1 MVHSSKPL
9 RRRMAAVLAGAS
21 VALASGQAL
30 AANLLVEGQSA
41 VNINFSIGFP
51 GEPSFYRMLFFDLPL
66 SMTDLGPDEDYLVS
80 LFDGGGNFV
89 STTLFFGSLT
99 RATPTFD
106 FANRLPGGDYNAVV
120 SAVGASSF
128 LFDSNYNV
136 LTKVGGQISDPA
148 FEGIPGGGRRIV
160 GFAGRGSVTGI
171 TLSPGPGGGGPNTA
185 VPETATWA
193 MMILGF
199 GAAGAMLRRRARQTA

>member
-9 RRRMAAVLAGAS
+9 RRSMAAVLAGAS

-51 GEPSFYRMLFFDLPL
+51 GEPSFYRLLFFDLPL

-136 LTKVGGQISDPA
+136 LTKVGG
-148 FEGIPGGGRRIV
+148 R
-160 GFAGRGSVTGI
+160 SVTRLSKGSRAVVVA
-171 TLSPGPGGGGPNTA
+171 LSASQGVAASPGSPCRRGRVAVGQTLPFLNPPPG
-185 VPETATWA
+185 
-193 MMILGF
+193 
-199 GAAGAMLRRRARQTA
+199 R